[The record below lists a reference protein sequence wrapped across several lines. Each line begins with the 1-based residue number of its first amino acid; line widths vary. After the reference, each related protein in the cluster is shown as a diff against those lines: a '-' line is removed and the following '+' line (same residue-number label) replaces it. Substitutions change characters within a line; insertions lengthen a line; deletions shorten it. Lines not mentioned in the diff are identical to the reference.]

1 MAITNIV
8 SNFKIMANDEITEGG
23 EWAMEQVQFIVVA
36 VIGGQKHK
44 FDGAVHLY
52 SIIHY

>member
-8 SNFKIMANDEITEGG
+8 SNFKIMANDEIAEGG
-23 EWAMEQVQFIVVA
+23 SEPWSKFNLLLWQLLER
-36 VIGGQKHK
+36 QKHK